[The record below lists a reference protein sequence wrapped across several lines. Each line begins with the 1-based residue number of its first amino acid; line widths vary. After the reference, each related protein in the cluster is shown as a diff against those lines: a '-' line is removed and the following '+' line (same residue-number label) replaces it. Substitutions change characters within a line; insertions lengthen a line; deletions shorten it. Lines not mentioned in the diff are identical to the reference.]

1 MLAGAYA
8 YGWGPLR
15 APGNSGAWRCY
26 HLLSRAL
33 QILSKA
39 KAREVEEAMRGRE
52 EDLQEKRGGKHAGAG
67 GERHAGAVFD
77 GKTKVVDGVDV

>member
-1 MLAGAYA
+1 M
-8 YGWGPLR
+8 
-15 APGNSGAWRCY
+15 
-26 HLLSRAL
+26 